1 MPPPEATWGANSV
14 EFGIHI
20 GTRGCLA
27 TRENMMKLAA
37 DAEANGYAI
46 LGVND
51 HLILPA
57 VAEQTYPY
65 TATGLHPAAQSG
77 ECFDALA
84 TLAFLA
90 GCTDRIKLLT
100 SVIVVPHRPAVLTA
114 KLFQTVDILS
124 GGRLIAGV
132 GAGWMKA
139 EFDALGAPP
148 FEERGA
154 VTDEYIQAW
163 KTLWT
168 QDRPSMHGKYTQFD
182 NVMFE
187 PKPLSKPHPP
197 IWVGGESNPSIR
209 RAVRHADAWY
219 PASNNNS
226 FLMNTPGRLKNGV
239 ERMHRAAE
247 KIGRD
252 PASVDIAYIFF
263 ATPEWTP
270 RELPD
275 GGRQMFSGSSDDML
289 ADAAA
294 LQSVGVNHLIVYL
307 QRPTIEQTLDV
318 LQRFGEEV
326 VRKAS

>member
-1 MPPPEATWGANSV
+1 M

-27 TRENMMKLAA
+27 NRDNMMAVA
-37 DAEANGYAI
+37 TAAEAAGYDI

-51 HLILPA
+51 HLIMPA
-57 VAEQTYPY
+57 TPDGTYPY

-77 ECFDALA
+77 ECFDAIA

-90 GCTDRIKLLT
+90 GCTRRIKLLT
-100 SVIVVPHRPAVLTA
+100 SVVVVPHRPAVLTA
-114 KLFQTVDILS
+114 KLFQTVDVLS

-139 EFDALGAPP
+139 EFDALGTPP
-148 FEERGA
+148 FAERGA
-154 VTDEYIQAW
+154 VTDEYIEAW

-168 QDRPSMHGKYTQFD
+168 QERPSFAGKYTRFD

-187 PKPLSKPHPP
+187 PKTVRKPHPP
-197 IWVGGESNPSIR
+197 IWVGGESNPSLR
-209 RAVRHADAWY
+209 RAARFGDAWY
-219 PASNNNS
+219 PVSNNAS
-226 FLMNTPGRLKNGV
+226 FLMNTPATVKTGV
-239 ERMHRAAE
+239 ARMQQTAE
-247 KIGRD
+247 KLGRD
-252 PASVDIAYIFF
+252 PKSIDIAYIFF
-263 ATPEWTP
+263 APPSWKP

-275 GGRQMFSGSSDDML
+275 GGRQMFSGASDDML

-294 LQSVGVNHLIVYL
+294 LKSVGVNHLIVYL

-318 LQRFGEEV
+318 LRRFGEEV
-326 VRKAS
+326 VQKAS